1 MRFIPDKCQQKRA
14 ISYMGAGQIKWLSI
28 ISKES
33 LGSIRN
39 SPSAVITPITLPIV
53 DSIEMFSAI
62 RQRTLAGA

>member
-1 MRFIPDKCQQKRA
+1 MHFIPDKRQQKRA